1 MQPEKL
7 PVKDV
12 DVYPAHSGGWIYV
25 VRIAERPVVV
35 GWCHTREAAEQEAS
49 LV

>member
-1 MQPEKL
+1 MKDVNIY
-7 PVKDV
+7 PVK
-12 DVYPAHSGGWIYV
+12 SGGWMYEV
-25 VRIAERPVVV
+25 WIAMRPVVV